1 MVNKISCSSQALYL
15 DLLSESYCEYDGRP
29 QGPENLERW
38 NLLREYYSASAARK
52 WEMLH
57 QLCSRGWQG
66 RGDLVF
72 CTDNN
77 GCTPLHWAAYEGH
90 IDLTELMLR
99 NKAEVDARNKNG
111 DTPLNRAAAKGHEPI
126 AELLLVHMAEVNAKN
141 YAGWT
146 PLHEAA
152 FEGHKE
158 TTELLLASKAEVNAR
173 NNTRQTPF
181 HLATLKNHKVV
192 AELLRQHGGHD

>member
-1 MVNKISCSSQALYL
+1 
-15 DLLSESYCEYDGRP
+15 
-29 QGPENLERW
+29 
-38 NLLREYYSASAARK
+38 
-52 WEMLH
+52 
-57 QLCSRGWQG
+57 
-66 RGDLVF
+66 
-72 CTDNN
+72 
-77 GCTPLHWAAYEGH
+77 
-90 IDLTELMLR
+90 
-99 NKAEVDARNKNG
+99 
-111 DTPLNRAAAKGHEPI
+111 
-126 AELLLVHMAEVNAKN
+126 MAEVNAKN